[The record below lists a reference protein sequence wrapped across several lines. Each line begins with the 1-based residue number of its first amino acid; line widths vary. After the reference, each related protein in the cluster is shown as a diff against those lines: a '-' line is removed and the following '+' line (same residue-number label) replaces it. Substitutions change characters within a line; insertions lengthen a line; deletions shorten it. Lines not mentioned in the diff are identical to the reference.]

1 MSGVRE
7 GDGAGVSDART
18 GLRIMAECIER
29 GLAMIGKEETEML
42 VKRQDAEDI
51 RTVLVALE
59 TPLPTGPLS
68 DEALRRMAEEFLNG
82 IDFDFEGG
90 FDEANELPK
99 LVIILRRVAT
109 EAARLERE
117 RIEGECPACRDRES
131 KLRGAERFRADV
143 EAGKVMLLRRIKG
156 GE

>member
-68 DEALRRMAEEFLNG
+68 DEALRRMAEEWWAADVTDTSL
-82 IDFDFEGG
+82 ETV
-90 FDEANELPK
+90 ESLSV
-99 LVIILRRVAT
+99 LLRRVAT

>member
-1 MSGVRE
+1 
-7 GDGAGVSDART
+7 
-18 GLRIMAECIER
+18 MAE
-29 GLAMIGKEETEML
+29 
-42 VKRQDAEDI
+42 
-51 RTVLVALE
+51 
-59 TPLPTGPLS
+59 PLS
-68 DEALRRMAEEFLNG
+68 DEALRRMAEEWWREWDRGVRDQDDPVDTARYDACTRETETALA
-82 IDFDFEGG
+82 DM
-90 FDEANELPK
+90 
-99 LVIILRRVAT
+99 LRRVAT